1 MILHRATVRTAA
13 LCHARIDPGGADPL
27 RPGRRLRVT
36 GYGLRMEQMQES
48 TSQMVSGRAV
58 DEIDHAR
65 AQEYALLSILLSRS
79 PDMPMVGRL
88 ALLRGDASPLGIA
101 HTALGE
107 AASRATAES
116 VSREYFDLFA
126 GLGKGLLLPYASH
139 YLTGS
144 LYGRPLGRLRET
156 LQQYGIERVA
166 GNSEPEDH
174 VAILCEI
181 MAGLISGDI
190 AGPAGLDREF
200 FETHLASWI
209 RRFFVD
215 LEQAKSIDFYAHVG
229 SLGRTFVDIETEAFA
244 LSSDI

>member
-1 MILHRATVRTAA
+1 
-13 LCHARIDPGGADPL
+13 
-27 RPGRRLRVT
+27 
-36 GYGLRMEQMQES
+36 MEQMEES
-48 TSQMVSGRAV
+48 TSQMASRRIV

-65 AQEYALLSILLSRS
+65 AQEYALLSVLLFRS
-79 PDMPMVGRL
+79 PDIQMIGRL

-101 HTALGE
+101 HTALGD
-107 AASRATAES
+107 AASRATEES
-116 VSREYFDLFA
+116 AGREYFDLFA

-156 LQQYGIERVA
+156 LEQLGIERAA

-174 VAILCEI
+174 VAILCEV

-190 AGPAGLDREF
+190 AGPAGADREF
-200 FETHLASWI
+200 FEKHLAPWI

-215 LEQAKSIDFYAHVG
+215 LERAESVDFYARVG

-244 LSSDI
+244 LSSDS